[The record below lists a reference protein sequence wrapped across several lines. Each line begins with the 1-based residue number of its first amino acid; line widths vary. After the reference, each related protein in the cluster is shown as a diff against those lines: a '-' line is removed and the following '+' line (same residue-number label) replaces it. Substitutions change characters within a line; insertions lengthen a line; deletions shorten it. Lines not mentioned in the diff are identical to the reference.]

1 MSKIIVIV
9 GPTGTGKT
17 RLSIHLAKKLNAEVI
32 NADATQVY
40 MDANIGTAKVTKE
53 EMQDVKHH
61 MIDIVS
67 LNDNY
72 TVKDYQ
78 TDARKVLDK
87 LISEGKNVIIVGG
100 SGLYTKALLYNY
112 NFTDE
117 EEIKTYNNL
126 TNEEL
131 KEQVDLIYKDN
142 DIHVN
147 NRKRLERFLS
157 HYEVTGEIIKN
168 NEEKDEA
175 LYDFT
180 MIGLEADREILYKN
194 LDHRVEEMFING
206 LINEVKGLKNYS
218 KTKSLIGYKETI
230 MYLDGELSLDE
241 AKELI
246 KKNTRKYAKRQ
257 MTWYRHQFDNINWFK
272 TDYEDFNNTINEVDN
287 FLKI

>member
-17 RLSIHLAKKLNAEVI
+17 RLSIHLAKKLNAEII

-40 MDANIGTAKVTKE
+40 KDANIGTAKVTKE
-53 EMQDVKHH
+53 EMENVKHH

-175 LYDFT
+175 LYNFT

-218 KTKSLIGYKETI
+218 KTKSLIGYKETM

>member
-17 RLSIHLAKKLNAEVI
+17 RLSIHLAKKLNAQII

-40 MDANIGTAKVTKE
+40 KDANIGTAKVSSE
-53 EMQDVKHH
+53 EMAHIVHH
-61 MIDIVS
+61 MINIVS
-67 LNDNY
+67 LNENY

-78 TDARKVLDK
+78 TDARKILDK
-87 LISEGKNVIIVGG
+87 LISEDKNVIIVGG
-100 SGLYTKALLYNY
+100 SGLYTKALLYDY
-112 NFTDE
+112 NFTE
-117 EEIKTYNNL
+117 EEDIKTYNNL

-168 NEEKDEA
+168 NEEKDKP
-175 LYDFT
+175 LYNFT
-180 MIGLEADREILYKN
+180 IIGLDADREVLYKR

-206 LINEVKGLKNYS
+206 LINEVKSLKNFN

-257 MTWYRHQFDNINWFK
+257 MTWYRHQFDNINWFQ
-272 TDYEDFNNTINEVDN
+272 TDYDNFDNTINMVDK
-287 FLKI
+287 FLGL

>member
-1 MSKIIVIV
+1 MPPPKIPV
-9 GPTGTGKT
+9 
-17 RLSIHLAKKLNAEVI
+17 LYLL
-32 NADATQVY
+32 TQ
-40 MDANIGTAKVTKE
+40 
-53 EMQDVKHH
+53 
-61 MIDIVS
+61 
-67 LNDNY
+67 DN
-72 TVKDYQ
+72 
-78 TDARKVLDK
+78 
-87 LISEGKNVIIVGG
+87 
-100 SGLYTKALLYNY
+100 
-112 NFTDE
+112 
-117 EEIKTYNNL
+117 
-126 TNEEL
+126 
-131 KEQVDLIYKDN
+131 
-142 DIHVN
+142 
-147 NRKRLERFLS
+147 
-157 HYEVTGEIIKN
+157 YEVTGEIIKN

-246 KKNTRKYAKRQ
+246 KKSTRNYAKRQ

>member
-17 RLSIHLAKKLNAEVI
+17 RLSIHLAKKLNAQII

-40 MDANIGTAKVTKE
+40 KDANIGTAKVSSE
-53 EMQDVKHH
+53 EMAHIVHH
-61 MIDIVS
+61 MINIAQLDE
-67 LNDNY
+67 NY

-78 TDARKVLDK
+78 TDARKILDK
-87 LISEGKNVIIVGG
+87 LISEDKNVIIVGG
-100 SGLYTKALLYNY
+100 SGLYTKALLYDY
-112 NFTDE
+112 NFTE
-117 EEIKTYNNL
+117 EEDIKTYNNL

-168 NEEKDEA
+168 NEEKDKP
-175 LYDFT
+175 LYNFT
-180 MIGLEADREILYKN
+180 IIGLDADREVLYKR

-206 LINEVKGLKNYS
+206 LINEVKSLKNFN

-257 MTWYRHQFDNINWFK
+257 MTWYRHQFDNINWFQ
-272 TDYEDFNNTINEVDN
+272 TDYDNFDNTINMVDK
-287 FLKI
+287 FLGL

>member
-17 RLSIHLAKKLNAEVI
+17 RLSIHLAKKLNAQII

-40 MDANIGTAKVTKE
+40 KDANIGTAKVSSE
-53 EMQDVKHH
+53 EMAHIVHH
-61 MIDIVS
+61 MINIVS
-67 LNDNY
+67 LNENY

-78 TDARKVLDK
+78 TDARKILDK
-87 LISEGKNVIIVGG
+87 LISEDKNVIIVGG
-100 SGLYTKALLYNY
+100 SGLYTKALLYDY
-112 NFTDE
+112 NFTE
-117 EEIKTYNNL
+117 EEDIKTYNNL

-168 NEEKDEA
+168 NEEKDKP
-175 LYDFT
+175 LYNFT
-180 MIGLEADREILYKN
+180 IIGLDADREVLYKR
-194 LDHRVEEMFING
+194 LEHRVEEMFING
-206 LINEVKGLKNYS
+206 LINEVKSLKNFN

-257 MTWYRHQFDNINWFK
+257 MTWYRHQFDNINWFQ
-272 TDYEDFNNTINEVDN
+272 TDYDNFDNTINMVDK
-287 FLKI
+287 FLGL

>member
-17 RLSIHLAKKLNAEVI
+17 RLSIELAKKLNAHII

-40 MDANIGTAKVTKE
+40 KDANIGTAKVSSE
-53 EMQDVKHH
+53 EMAHIVHH
-61 MIDIVS
+61 MINIAS
-67 LNDNY
+67 LDENY

-87 LISEGKNVIIVGG
+87 LIKEDKNVIIVGG
-100 SGLYTKALLYNY
+100 SGLYTKALLYDY
-112 NFTDE
+112 SFTE
-117 EEIKTYNNL
+117 EEDIKTYNNL

-168 NEEKDEA
+168 NEEKDVP
-175 LYDFT
+175 LYDFI
-180 MIGLEADREILYKN
+180 MIGLEADREVLYKR
-194 LDHRVEEMFING
+194 LDQRVEEMFING
-206 LINEVKGLKNYS
+206 LINEVKSLRHFP

-257 MTWYRHQFDNINWFK
+257 MTWYRHQFDNINWFH
-272 TDYEDFNNTINEVDN
+272 TDYDNFDNTIKEIDK

>member
-1 MSKIIVIV
+1 MSKNIVIV

-17 RLSIHLAKKLNAEVI
+17 RLSIHLAKKLNAEII

-53 EMQDVKHH
+53 EMENVKHH
-61 MIDIVS
+61 MIDIIS
-67 LNDNY
+67 LNDND

>member
-17 RLSIHLAKKLNAEVI
+17 RLSIHLAKKLNAEII

-53 EMQDVKHH
+53 EMEDVKHH

>member
-17 RLSIHLAKKLNAEVI
+17 RLSIHLAKKLNAEII

-53 EMQDVKHH
+53 EMENVKHH

-87 LISEGKNVIIVGG
+87 LISEGKNVVIVGG

-206 LINEVKGLKNYS
+206 LINEVKGLKNYP

-230 MYLDGELSLDE
+230 MYLNGELSLDE